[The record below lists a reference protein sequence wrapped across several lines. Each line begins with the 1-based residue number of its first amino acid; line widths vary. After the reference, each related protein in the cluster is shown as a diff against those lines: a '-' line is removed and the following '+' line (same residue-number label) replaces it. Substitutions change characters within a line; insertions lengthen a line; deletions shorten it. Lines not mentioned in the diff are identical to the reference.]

1 MDVGRFPSVTFHEW
15 CLFCRSAHM
24 LSRYRPRAPIIAVTR
39 CGQTARQAHLYRG
52 IYPVLYTK
60 PANDVWAED
69 VDLRVNFA
77 LEVGEWR
84 PAFPSRT
91 GVFLGFFFFKQE
103 SESSSSTCRQAPQ
116 IHQVWGRSLG
126 GHRLAPRFRLHQHC
140 ESRPGALNIVK
151 GHRRRLLP
159 SPP

>member
-1 MDVGRFPSVTFHEW
+1 
-15 CLFCRSAHM
+15 M

-77 LEVGEWR
+77 MEVGEW
-84 PAFPSRT
+84 
-91 GVFLGFFFFKQE
+91 
-103 SESSSSTCRQAPQ
+103 SSDCLCLNSHKSTSNEQ
-116 IHQVWGRSLG
+116 I
-126 GHRLAPRFRLHQHC
+126 
-140 ESRPGALNIVK
+140 
-151 GHRRRLLP
+151 
-159 SPP
+159 